1 MSCFEF
7 YMYLFTSF
15 VQARTTVS
23 SAAMTE
29 PEQNLREIGSEKAQ
43 VAAETELRQAEPE
56 PMRVS
61 AEQVIV
67 KKEPEE
73 EVQVKSEPVEEAMT
87 QNLESVQCTL
97 ENKTVDCTEVKE
109 KSTGEELTSVGD
121 SVVAGES
128 K

>member
-1 MSCFEF
+1 
-7 YMYLFTSF
+7 
-15 VQARTTVS
+15 
-23 SAAMTE
+23 
-29 PEQNLREIGSEKAQ
+29 
-43 VAAETELRQAEPE
+43 
-56 PMRVS
+56 MRVS